1 MSKGRCVLHN
11 LDNPLLSGLSL
22 GLAFTKDQTLSLSP
36 QMFPC
41 CKGNGFAWDDKAHG
55 YHACNLKARLFRLQE
70 VLNRYNR
77 TFPNTSR
84 WPYQVTPAWSH
95 QILQELAGVFRHDR
109 PPASISYTSQ
119 RNQPSLL
126 WSKAFAAV
134 WRFGM
139 DVRIARLHDFNPV
152 ELTALTAGSDKPF
165 AIFIDQVD
173 KLWDPA
179 IVDALEFIVQQTYN
193 SQAVLWVEFVHEQSM
208 GAEEGTDGTV
218 RGSIARKLQK
228 RKDKH
233 PLDLLSRD
241 CLSRLQGL
249 SGIKHQSGNEPHA

>member
-1 MSKGRCVLHN
+1 MSQGACVLHN

-22 GLAFTKDQTLSLSP
+22 GLSFSKEQTLSLSP

-41 CKGNGFAWDDKAHG
+41 CQGNGFAWDDQARG
-55 YHACNLKARLFRLQE
+55 YHACNLKARLFRLQDL
-70 VLNRYNR
+70 LNRYQR
-77 TFPNTSR
+77 SFPNSPR
-84 WPYQVTPAWSH
+84 HPYQVTAAWSH
-95 QILQELAGVFRHDR
+95 QILLELAGVFRHDR
-109 PPASISYTSQ
+109 PPAAVSYTSQ

-139 DVRIARLHDFNPV
+139 DVRIARLTDFDPL
-152 ELTALTAGSDKPF
+152 ELSRLTAGSDKPF

-179 IVDALEFIVQQTYN
+179 IVEAVEFVVQQTYN
-193 SQAVLWVEFVHEQSM
+193 AQAFLWIEFVHEQGM
-208 GAEEGTDGTV
+208 AGEESGDGNL
-218 RGSIARKLQK
+218 RESLSRRLKKI
-228 RKDKH
+228 KDKH

-249 SGIKHQSGNEPHA
+249 SGIKHQSGNGPHA

>member
-1 MSKGRCVLHN
+1 MSQGPCVLHN

-22 GLAFTKDQTLSLSP
+22 GLAFTKEQTLSLSP

-41 CKGNGFAWDDKAHG
+41 CKGNGFAWDDNARG
-55 YHACNLKARLFRLQE
+55 YHACNLKARLFRVQDL
-70 VLNRYNR
+70 LNCYQRA
-77 TFPNTSR
+77 FPNTSR
-84 WPYQVTPAWSH
+84 FPYQVTPAWSH

-109 PPASISYTSQ
+109 LPASVSYTSQ
-119 RNQPSLL
+119 RNQASLL

-139 DVRIARLHDFNPV
+139 DVRIARLTDFNPIKLTQ
-152 ELTALTAGSDKPF
+152 LTAASDKPF

-179 IVDALEFIVQQTYN
+179 IVEAVEFVVQQTYN
-193 SQAVLWVEFVHEQSM
+193 SQAFLWIEFVHEQGM
-208 GAEEGTDGTV
+208 AGEEVADGSV
-218 RGSIARKLQK
+218 RSSLTNRIKKL
-228 RKDKH
+228 KDKH

-249 SGIKHQSGNEPHA
+249 SGIKHQSGKEPHA

>member
-1 MSKGRCVLHN
+1 MSKASSSCILQN

-22 GLAFTKDQTLSLSP
+22 GLSFTKEQTLSLSP

-41 CKGNGFAWDDKAHG
+41 CQGNGFAWDDRHRG
-55 YHACNLKARLFRLQE
+55 YHACSLKGRIFRLQD
-70 VLNRYNR
+70 LLARYQK
-77 TFPNTSR
+77 TFPNQTR
-84 WPYQVTPAWSH
+84 YPYQVTAAWSH

-109 PPASISYTSQ
+109 LPATVSYTSQ
-119 RNQPSLL
+119 KTQPSLL

-139 DVRIARLHDFNPV
+139 DVRFARLTDFNPV
-152 ELTALTAGSDKPF
+152 ELARLTADSDKPF

-179 IVDALEFIVQQTYN
+179 IIEAVEYVVQQTYN
-193 SQAVLWVEFVHEQSM
+193 SQAFLWIEFVHEQGM
-208 GAEEGTDGTV
+208 NDEATDGSV
-218 RGSIARKLQK
+218 RSSITKRLQK
-228 RKDKH
+228 LKDKH

-241 CLSRLQGL
+241 CLSRLQNL
-249 SGIKHQSGNEPHA
+249 SGIKHQSGTP